1 VRPIIVGPVLSP
13 VPVPPRHVGELIEPA
28 GEEAIERL
36 RAAASALSGAR
47 ILELNSTNFG
57 GGVAELLFSQVGL
70 MIDLGL
76 HTEWRVMGGH
86 EDFFAVTKAVHNALQ
101 GAEIEWTPQ
110 MQETYLKQNRE
121 NAAAWSED
129 YDFVIVHDPQ
139 PAAMLAMLEEEGRR
153 KGKWAWRC
161 HIDLSNSYQPVWDY
175 YAQWVSRY
183 DAAVFT
189 MGDFVRPGFEG
200 PEVFLVPPSIDPL
213 STKNC
218 WIGDRTSHEVLVR
231 YGIDARRPIVTQVSR
246 FDPWK
251 DPLGVIDAYRLVKES
266 VPAAQLVMVA
276 SMAQDDPEGLHYLEL
291 TEEHRAGDPDVFLL
305 SNLQGVG
312 NLEVNAIQ
320 RESTVIVQKS
330 IREGFGLV
338 VSEGM
343 WKERPVVGGNT
354 GGIRL
359 QIEDGV
365 SGFLVDSVEQCAA
378 RVGELLADPA
388 LRATMGRVAH
398 ERVKNNFLTP
408 REIEDYLRMLAAL

>member
-1 VRPIIVGPVLSP
+1 MLAP
-13 VPVPPRHVGELIEPA
+13 VPVPPRHVDELIEPA
-28 GEEAIERL
+28 GEEAIESL
-36 RAAASALSGAR
+36 RDAASALTGAR

-70 MIDLGL
+70 MCDLGL

-110 MQETYLKQNRE
+110 MQETYLNQNRE
-121 NAAAWSED
+121 NAEAWSD
-129 YDFVIVHDPQ
+129 DFDFVIVHDPQ
-139 PAAMLAMLEEEGRR
+139 PAAMLALLEEEGRR

-161 HIDLSNSYQPVWDY
+161 HIDLSNSYPPVWDY

-183 DAAVFT
+183 DGAVFT
-189 MGDFVRPGFEG
+189 MGDFVRPGLEG

-231 YGIDARRPIVTQVSR
+231 YGIDARRPIVSQVSR

-251 DPLGVIDAYRLVKES
+251 DPLGVIDAYRIVKES
-266 VPAAQLVMVA
+266 VPAVQLVMVA
-276 SMAQDDPEGLHYLEL
+276 SMAQDDPEGLQYLEM
-291 TEEHRAGDPDVFLL
+291 TEEHRDGDPDVFLL

-365 SGFLVDSVEQCAA
+365 SGFLVDSVEECAA

-388 LRATMGRVAH
+388 LRATMGRVAR
-398 ERVKNNFLTP
+398 ERVKDRFLTP
-408 REIEDYLRMLAAL
+408 REIEDYLRMLVAL

>member
-1 VRPIIVGPVLSP
+1 MRPIIVGPVLAS

-110 MQETYLKQNRE
+110 MQETYMNQNRE

-139 PAAMLAMLEEEGRR
+139 PAAMLALLDEEGRR

-175 YAQWVSRY
+175 YAHWVSRY

-231 YGIDARRPIVTQVSR
+231 YGIDARRPIVSQVSR

-251 DPLGVIDAYRLVKES
+251 DPLGVIDAYRIVKES
-266 VPAAQLVMVA
+266 IPAVQLVMVA
-276 SMAQDDPEGLHYLEL
+276 SMAQDDPEGLQYLEM
-291 TEEHRAGDPDVFLL
+291 TEEHRDGDPDVFLL

-365 SGFLVDSVEQCAA
+365 SGFLVDSVEECAA

-388 LRATMGRVAH
+388 LRATMGRVAR
-398 ERVKNNFLTP
+398 ERVKDRFLTP
-408 REIEDYLRMLAAL
+408 REIEDYLRMLVAL